1 LATNP
6 LSKQAQVNAWASV
19 LANAFDDATRQ
30 KAIDRIEALGGQVTI
45 SETGG
50 ISLQFP
56 EDD

>member
-1 LATNP
+1 
-6 LSKQAQVNAWASV
+6 V

-56 EDD
+56 END